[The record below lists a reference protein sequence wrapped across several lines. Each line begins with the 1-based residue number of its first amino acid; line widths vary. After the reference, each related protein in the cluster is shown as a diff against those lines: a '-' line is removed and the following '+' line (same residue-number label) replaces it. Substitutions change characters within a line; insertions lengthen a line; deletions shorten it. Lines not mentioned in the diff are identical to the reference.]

1 MKKNKISIN
10 DSESI
15 AKLVVNLMLDK
26 KASDI
31 KLIYVEKLTT
41 LTDIFIICSSDSDP
55 QSKAIT
61 NHIKDNLS
69 EINIKPIHIE
79 GFQFLKWVLMD
90 YINVTINIFNKE
102 YREYYNFE
110 RLWADAKIISIKEST
125 DS

>member
-41 LTDIFIICSSDSDP
+41 LTDIFIVCSSDSDP

-69 EINIKPIHIE
+69 EININPIHIE
-79 GFQFLKWVLMD
+79 GFQYLKWVLMD

-102 YREYYNFE
+102 YREYYNVE
-110 RLWADAKIISIKEST
+110 RLWADAKIVTIKDSI